1 MNSSVA
7 CDSGC
12 PFPPIPPV
20 LCSGKC
26 SEKLIRNLAVS
37 VIAERLVPLLC
48 QCFPCLSHSKPL
60 YYWPKPL
67 LKIEIFSFFFYTKT
81 FVPLISSCFDALIC
95 NAWQSGG
102 NEGMTYS

>member
-67 LKIEIFSFFFYTKT
+67 LKIEIFSFFFTPKLLCLY
-81 FVPLISSCFDALIC
+81 SAAALMLSYVMHGKVV
-95 NAWQSGG
+95 AMR
-102 NEGMTYS
+102 E